1 MEFVKNAKKLKM
13 MKCDNCG
20 KKEKLLRARNDMN
33 KYVSICES
41 CYDTLCEG
49 YELIS

>member
-1 MEFVKNAKKLKM
+1 MQKNLRLIKM
-13 MKCDNCG
+13 RCDNCG
-20 KKEKLLRARNDMN
+20 KKDDLLKAKNELN
-33 KYVSICES
+33 KEVYICES